1 MSGKFVPPIMRA
13 DDSSSKQPLTDG
25 GQGQGQTM
33 VDERLKNIEPR
44 MIEIITS
51 EVCCHGIGR
60 FKLALRFNWTIQY
73 VALTLCLDYGSWP
86 SGDLGRYWWT

>member
-1 MSGKFVPPIMRA
+1 VSGKFVPPIMRA
-13 DDSSSKQPLTDG
+13 DDSSSKQSLTDG

-51 EVCCHGIGR
+51 EVCCHLISR
-60 FKLALRFNWTIQY
+60 FKLALRF
-73 VALTLCLDYGSWP
+73 D
-86 SGDLGRYWWT
+86 